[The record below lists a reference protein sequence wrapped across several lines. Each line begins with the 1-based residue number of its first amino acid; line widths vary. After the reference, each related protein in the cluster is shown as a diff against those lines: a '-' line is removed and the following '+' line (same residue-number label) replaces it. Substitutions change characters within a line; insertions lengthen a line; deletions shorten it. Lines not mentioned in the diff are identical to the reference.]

1 MPRRPTQ
8 KTLES
13 LHVTLQKLEQTENPV
28 QGEESMSELKRVLL
42 NRIADLEL
50 SKTLETGEP
59 EAEEKPEPAELIAPQ
74 REAEKASPDQVID
87 PANSTELSKLD

>member
-13 LHVTLQKLEQTENPV
+13 LHVTLHKLEQTENPV
-28 QGEESMSELKRVLL
+28 QNEESISELKRILL

-50 SKTLETGEP
+50 AKTLETTET
-59 EAEEKPEPAELIAPQ
+59 EDEKAPEPNEL
-74 REAEKASPDQVID
+74 ASPHT
-87 PANSTELSKLD
+87 TEESASADFVDMEQLEKLN